1 MELIFRISLM
11 ILLIYVNN
19 IIIFDLE
26 KLDLTFIDI
35 IIEGYNLTL

>member
-35 IIEGYNLTL
+35 LIVGYNLTL

>member
-26 KLDLTFIDI
+26 KLDLAFIDI